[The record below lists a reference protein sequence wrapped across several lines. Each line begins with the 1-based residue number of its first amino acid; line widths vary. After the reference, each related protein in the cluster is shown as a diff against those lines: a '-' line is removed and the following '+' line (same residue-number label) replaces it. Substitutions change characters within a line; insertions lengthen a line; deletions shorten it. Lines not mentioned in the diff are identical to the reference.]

1 MPIIHSYIIFC
12 AGSVRIFFFLKSLF
26 WHRERECEHTN
37 GEQLAEGAGEAA
49 SLQTRLAF
57 LRNICYSQATKL
69 FSVFFSELYGFSFYV
84 CIYDLSWVTFCV
96 WCEVGVKAHFFFF
109 LFGYPVIPAPFIE
122 KIFLFPLDCF
132 DTIVKYQMTKQVW
145 ISFQLSVL
153 PPDLLVDPYN
163 GTRLCWLV

>member
-109 LFGYPVIPAPFIE
+109 SYLVIQLFQPHLLKRFFSSPWIALTPLSNTKWLNKCESLFSSLFCPLIYWLILIMVPGY
-122 KIFLFPLDCF
+122 
-132 DTIVKYQMTKQVW
+132 
-145 ISFQLSVL
+145 
-153 PPDLLVDPYN
+153 VD
-163 GTRLCWLV
+163 